1 MVKFTKKVMMVIVM
15 VVVMVILIVM
25 VIKCLRLDSSR
36 FMSACS
42 YATYTTV
49 TQKNN
54 LSSRKQAN
62 DHL

>member
-1 MVKFTKKVMMVIVM
+1 MVKFTEKVMMVIVM
-15 VVVMVILIVM
+15 VVVMVIVI
-25 VIKCLRLDSSR
+25 VIKCLRHDSSR